1 MKKTRKGIETANIDR
16 LQTEVQFDEGEI
28 TGVRSLPSDEPES
41 ANVNTF
47 GKLSYVKKPTLFIL
61 VLSQHILHL

>member
-1 MKKTRKGIETANIDR
+1 METANSDR

-41 ANVNTF
+41 AKLNTF
-47 GKLSYVKKPTLFIL
+47 GKLC
-61 VLSQHILHL
+61 